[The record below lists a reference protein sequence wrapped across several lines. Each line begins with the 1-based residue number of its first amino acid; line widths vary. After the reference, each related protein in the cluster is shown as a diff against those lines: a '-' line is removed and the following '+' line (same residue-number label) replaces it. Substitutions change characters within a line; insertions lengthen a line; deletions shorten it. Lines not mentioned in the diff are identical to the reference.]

1 METIARDPCV
11 TFAELPE
18 PHARPYKHDAP
29 GLQICLRHT
38 RARASTQHW
47 FANRHLPQNTNPQRT
62 PCAEKPMPM
71 QVRCSVSVMQILR
84 RSDEHT
90 RKSNAGGS

>member
-38 RARASTQHW
+38 RAREHPT
-47 FANRHLPQNTNPQRT
+47 L
-62 PCAEKPMPM
+62 
-71 QVRCSVSVMQILR
+71 VRQPSFTAK
-84 RSDEHT
+84 H
-90 RKSNAGGS
+90 